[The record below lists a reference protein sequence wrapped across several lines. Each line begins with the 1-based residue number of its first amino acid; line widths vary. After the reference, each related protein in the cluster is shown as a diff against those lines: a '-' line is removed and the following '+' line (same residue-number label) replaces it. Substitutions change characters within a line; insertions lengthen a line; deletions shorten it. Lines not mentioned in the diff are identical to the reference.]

1 METPVSVFN
10 RDNTFFKLG
19 IALMVSCQAI
29 HLVIMVAST
38 IKLAKQLLHHTA
50 TSSFLLQAYFSTIIL
65 YAGIYTLLHRY
76 QPDSWR
82 GTDSEGVLG
91 GKNDS
96 YVVRSFVIFV
106 YYSIAT
112 MTSTGYGDVHPESW
126 YRVSAGGWNAP
137 EDCAACARM

>member
-1 METPVSVFN
+1 MFQVVTRVQCA
-10 RDNTFFKLG
+10 THTLG
-19 IALMVSCQAI
+19 CTEDKCMT
-29 HLVIMVAST
+29 ASICAT
-38 IKLAKQLLHHTA
+38 CLRHVCRLQLLHHTA